1 MISIFLSLDAQTGQP
16 QMAFAVAFATA
27 IAVRV
32 VSILT
37 EPGTVYW
44 QWHGTVAG
52 GLFFSVLG
60 AFLWLGSA
68 ELTLRFFHLNAALA
82 IFAVLS
88 GVLLD
93 ADLARIA
100 MPSAAKLR
108 SLRWLNGMLLHWACL
123 WICALEWMIFAA
135 SGDMLSLVFVAAFC
149 LVVIPMSMSILA
161 TLALRRER
169 WGVED

>member
-1 MISIFLSLDAQTGQP
+1 M
-16 QMAFAVAFATA
+16 
-27 IAVRV
+27 
-32 VSILT
+32 
-37 EPGTVYW
+37 
-44 QWHGTVAG
+44 
-52 GLFFSVLG
+52 
-60 AFLWLGSA
+60 
-68 ELTLRFFHLNAALA
+68 RFFHLNAALA

-100 MPSAAKLR
+100 MPRAAKLR

-149 LVVIPMSMSILA
+149 LVVIPMSMSILV